1 MRKDSI
7 SSLFEWALKSLR
19 WIWALILA
27 WRFRRV
33 FGKDAGKKYHI
44 IYFIKYVP
52 DKQTEFVSPEP
63 KSKRRLYANAIN
75 LTCITPCAETR
86 AMGYLVYSFE
96 KNVKLLPT
104 MTSDVDTDERVDISF
119 VSLGGIGNLKT
130 CDLLEVESPFLGFDF
145 KGNSILWE
153 DSELVTAHDNVDC
166 GLIVKIHPPKK
177 PERTWICCAGVG
189 EWGTSGAA
197 WFLATRW
204 KDICKWRDIHKW
216 VFNKP
221 FAVITKTKVGRDES
235 TITIH
240 TFRNSDEVEQIARKL
255 KTTTTTTTV
264 TTAVTTE
271 TDTKQSTC
279 TAAPPMPPPETEQ

>member
-1 MRKDSI
+1 MMEYI
-7 SSLFEWALKSLR
+7 SSLFEWVPRFLR
-19 WIWALILA
+19 WILA

-52 DKQTEFVSPEP
+52 DKQTEFVSPKP

-96 KNVKLLPT
+96 KNVKLPPT
-104 MTSDVDTDERVDISF
+104 MASDIDADERVDISF

-204 KDICKWRDIHKW
+204 KDICKWRDIQKR

-221 FAVITKTKVGRDES
+221 FAVITETRVGRDES
-235 TITIH
+235 TIPIH
-240 TFRNSDEVEQIARKL
+240 TFRNSDEVEKVARESK
-255 KTTTTTTTV
+255 KTITTTTITSK
-264 TTAVTTE
+264 
-271 TDTKQSTC
+271 TDTEQTTC
-279 TAAPPMPPPETEQ
+279 TAAPPMPPPESMQ